1 MSRPLRLLVNPAAA
15 GGRAL
20 ERLPAVRAEL
30 DRLGAEHTVVE
41 TRSLEHA
48 REEAARAAPEE
59 TVGAM
64 GGDGFVRPIAGALR
78 GPAGTLAVIPGGR
91 GNDFARTLGIP
102 QDPAGAARVAVEGRE
117 RLVDMGE
124 VDGEPFLGIASLG
137 IDSDVQHIANRAR
150 LVRGGLVYVYS
161 ALRALVAWRE
171 ARFTVVVDG
180 ARQSY
185 PGYSAAVANTGVFGG
200 GMVLI
205 PHAEVDDGKLDV
217 FLVKRHRKW
226 RYLRGLTKVF
236 KGTHL
241 DSRFTELLRGET
253 IELSSEPAYDV
264 FADGDPIGRT
274 PARVRV
280 QPRCLRVLVPS

>member
-20 ERLPAVRAEL
+20 KRLPAVTAEL
-30 DRLGAEHTVVE
+30 DRLGARHTVVE
-41 TRSLEHA
+41 TRSLAHA
-48 REEAARAAPEE
+48 REEAAAVAGEE
-59 TVGAM
+59 VVAAM

-91 GNDFARTLGIP
+91 GNDFARVLGIP
-102 QDPAGAARVAVEGRE
+102 QDPAAAARVAVEGRE

-137 IDSDVQHIANRAR
+137 IDSDVQHIANRTR
-150 LVRGGLVYVYS
+150 LVRGSLVYVYGT
-161 ALRALVAWRE
+161 LRALAAWRG

-180 ARQSY
+180 TPHRYA
-185 PGYSAAVANTGVFGG
+185 GYSAAVANTGVFGG

-205 PHAEVDDGKLDV
+205 PQAEVDDGRLDV
-217 FLVKRHRKW
+217 FLNKRHRKW

-236 KGTHL
+236 KGEHL
-241 DSRFTELLRGET
+241 DPRFTEVLVGET
-253 IELSSEPAYDV
+253 IEIGSEPPYDV

-274 PARVRV
+274 PARVQV
-280 QPRCLRVLVPS
+280 QPRCLRVLVPA